1 MEELDTVLMT
11 AIVPNGRA
19 SLAVQIMSAEGS
31 AIPAHTT
38 SNVAQG
44 KSAVMAESLR
54 RLALR
59 LRLRLT
65 VLIRAIVTNGRVSL
79 AV

>member
-1 MEELDTVLMT
+1 MEELNTVLMT

-19 SLAVQIMSAEGS
+19 SLAVQMVSAEGT
-31 AIPAHTT
+31 ATTAHTT
-38 SNVAQG
+38 PIVAQG
-44 KSAVMAESLR
+44 KSAVMAESVR